1 MACRLNPDFKRG
13 LTDFGLFILI
23 AIALSIVFA
32 VYCAICISIPY
43 YFSIWTDS
51 YIWLADFSSSH
62 RTYSTLPEYVI
73 YCSATAVLLFH
84 IGLVGIAF
92 FVILIHSFIKEAIES
107 YQVKQHQSAFKF
119 QGKPLP
125 WYRILISYIIICD
138 KQ

>member
-23 AIALSIVFA
+23 AVATFGISAI
-32 VYCAICISIPY
+32 YCAICISIPY
-43 YFSIWTDS
+43 YFSMWTDS
-51 YIWLADFSSSH
+51 YAWLAYFSGI
-62 RTYSTLPEYVI
+62 RTYDTLSEYVFK
-73 YCSATAVLLFH
+73 CSAGAVFVFH
-84 IGLVGIAF
+84 VALALIAF
-92 FVILIHSFIKEAIES
+92 FGTIIYSFIREAIES

>member
-23 AIALSIVFA
+23 AVATFGIFA
-32 VYCAICISIPY
+32 IYCAICISIPY
-43 YFSIWTDS
+43 YFSMWTDS
-51 YIWLADFSSSH
+51 YAWLANFSSSH
-62 RTYSTLPEYVI
+62 RTYSTLSDYVF
-73 YCSATAVLLFH
+73 YCSATAV
-84 IGLVGIAF
+84 GLTHLALAIVAF
-92 FVILIHSFIKEAIES
+92 FGTISYSFIREIIES
-107 YQVKQHQSAFKF
+107 YQVKRHQSAFKF